1 MDTSRVALALA
12 RQRLLTAKFELYKIA
27 EPAPA
32 PNGDEH
38 SILVTGKFKYKTV
51 PRVTLKSIAQN
62 TALDPIF
69 AKHEPYSSFAYSGL
83 KRCVGHSCNTR
94 LAGNLSR

>member
-1 MDTSRVALALA
+1 M
-12 RQRLLTAKFELYKIA
+12 
-27 EPAPA
+27 
-32 PNGDEH
+32 
-38 SILVTGKFKYKTV
+38 VTGKFRYVKQ
-51 PRVTLKSIAQN
+51 PRVRLETVAQN